1 MKVALISDCYP
12 PRVGGIESQVR
23 DLARRL
29 VDAGHDVE
37 VLTATNG
44 TDGSTQGARE
54 VVDGITVHRLGT
66 RVPFGLPV
74 NPGGRDLLRDRLQA
88 GGFDVAHAHV
98 GVISPFAVDGGD
110 VALELGIPLTV
121 TWHCVLG
128 AWEPVVRRL
137 GHAERWAEAGAALH
151 GVSEMAAEQVRSLA
165 PGATVTVLHNG
176 IDAGAWRTDDG
187 EPTSERRPPHT
198 GRPGGTEPTV
208 AAPDAADEMVL
219 EEQPLR
225 VVLAMRFTPRKRP
238 LSVIGIVRRA
248 RGRAAVPITLEI
260 CGGGPLLA
268 PVRAAVRRRGWSD
281 WVSLPGRIDRASLVA
296 HYRAADVYLASSRFE
311 SFGIAALEGR
321 TVGLPV
327 VALRGSGAEDFVS
340 DGITG
345 LVRDGD
351 EGLVDGLVELAHDR
365 ALLARLRAHNERVPP
380 AQDWSRIVR
389 DVEQEY
395 ARARRLLA
403 GGTEG
408 RHTETVNHW
417 LVRVE
422 AVDGVGRTVV
432 TVRLEHGADPVQ
444 VLAKQGWDVVGGV
457 EVRQEDL
464 TVVIVLR
471 VEPLDVL
478 RGAAEP
484 TAAADRPVEDGLTP
498 AEIAAATPY
507 QRVAVY
513 ALVESEHGLLLTEL
527 SDRTWRPGE
536 WTLPGGGIDPGE
548 SALAALHREVWE
560 ETDQVIDEVEFLGVL
575 SNHWIGRAPGGRV
588 EDFHA
593 VRLYYRGRCRHP
605 SAPVVHDT
613 DGSTA
618 SAAWVPRTRL
628 EAVPVAS
635 SLAPALAQ
643 WLD

>member
-44 TDGSTQGARE
+44 TDGATKGARE
-54 VVDGITVHRLGT
+54 VVDGIPVHRLGT

-74 NPGGRDLLRDRLQA
+74 NPGGRDLLRERLGA

-98 GVISPFAVDGGD
+98 GVISPFAVDGAD
-110 VALELGIPLTV
+110 AALELGIPLAV

-137 GHAERWAEAGAALH
+137 GHAERWAEAGAAQH
-151 GVSEMAAEQVRSLA
+151 GVSEMAAQQVRSLA
-165 PGATVTVLHNG
+165 PGAPVTVLHNG
-176 IDAGAWRTDDG
+176 IDAGAWRTRG
-187 EPTSERRPPHT
+187 ASATVGRAPHT
-198 GRPGGTEPTV
+198 TEPQDTE
-208 AAPDAADEMVL
+208 PR
-219 EEQPLR
+219 PLR

-248 RGRAAVPITLEI
+248 RERADVPITLEI
-260 CGGGPLLA
+260 CGGGPLLE
-268 PVRAAVRRRGWSD
+268 PVRAVVRRRGWAD
-281 WVSLPGRIDRASLVA
+281 WVSLPGRIDRPSLVA
-296 HYRAADVYLASSRFE
+296 HYRAADVYLASSRYE

-340 DGITG
+340 DGTTG

-351 EGLVDGLVELAHDR
+351 DGLVNGLVELAHDR
-365 ALLARLRAHNERVPP
+365 DLLVRLRTHNERVPP
-380 AQDWSRIVR
+380 EQDWSRIVR

-395 ARARRLLA
+395 ARARRLLD
-403 GGTEG
+403 GGSEG

-422 AVDGVGRTVV
+422 AVDASGRAVLAV
-432 TVRLEHGADPVQ
+432 PLEHGADPVA
-444 VLAKQGWDVVGGV
+444 VLRSSGWAVVGGV
-457 EVRQEDL
+457 EVRHEGR

-471 VEPLDVL
+471 VEHFDAPS
-478 RGAAEP
+478 EP
-484 TAAADRPVEDGLTP
+484 PDPGSERPVEEGLTP
-498 AEIAAATPY
+498 AEVASATPY

-513 ALVESEHGLLLTEL
+513 AFVESEHGLLLTEL

-548 SALAALHREVWE
+548 SALGALHREVWE
-560 ETDQVIDEVEFLGVL
+560 ETDQVIDDVEFLGVL
-575 SNHWIGRAPGGRV
+575 SSHWIGRSPGGRV

-593 VRLYYRGRCRHP
+593 VRLYFRARCRHP

-628 EAVPVAS
+628 EAVPVSS

>member
-44 TDGSTQGARE
+44 TAGATQGACE
-54 VVDGITVHRLGT
+54 VVDGVTVHRLGT

-74 NPGGRDLLRDRLQA
+74 NPGGRGLLRERLEA

-98 GVISPFAVDGGD
+98 GVISPFAVDGAD
-110 VALELGIPLTV
+110 AALELGIPLAV

-137 GHAERWAEAGAALH
+137 GHAERWATAGAALH

-165 PGATVTVLHNG
+165 PGAPVTVLHNG
-176 IDAGAWRTDDG
+176 IDAGAWRAHG
-187 EPTSERRPPHT
+187 GAAAPAGRPPHT
-198 GRPGGTEPTV
+198 TEPLDIELRDTE
-208 AAPDAADEMVL
+208 PQSSEP
-219 EEQPLR
+219 QPLR

-248 RGRAAVPITLEI
+248 RERAEVPITLEI
-260 CGGGPLLA
+260 CGGGPLLE
-268 PVRAAVRRRGWSD
+268 PVRAVVRRRGWAD
-281 WVSLPGRIDRASLVA
+281 WVSLPGRIDRPSLVA

-327 VALRGSGAEDFVS
+327 LALRGSGAEDFVS
-340 DGITG
+340 EGTTG

-351 EGLVDGLVELAHDR
+351 DGLVSGLVELAHDR
-365 ALLARLRAHNERVPP
+365 DLLARLRAHNERVPP
-380 AQDWSRIVR
+380 EQDWSRVVR
-389 DVEQEY
+389 DVEREY

-417 LVRVE
+417 LVRIE
-422 AVDGVGRTVV
+422 AVDAVGRTV
-432 TVRLEHGADPVQ
+432 LAMPLGHGADPVA
-444 VLAKQGWDVVGGV
+444 VLRTRGWAVLGGV
-457 EVRQEDL
+457 EVRQEDR

-471 VEPLDVL
+471 VEPADGS
-478 RGAAEP
+478 REAAEVTGAP
-484 TAAADRPVEDGLTP
+484 QGRPVEDGLTP
-498 AEIAAATPY
+498 AEIASATPY

-513 ALVESEHGLLLTEL
+513 AFVESEHGLLLTEL

-548 SALAALHREVWE
+548 SALGALHREVWE
-560 ETDQVIDEVEFLGVL
+560 ETDQVIEDVEFLGVL
-575 SNHWIGRAPGGRV
+575 SSHWIGRAPGGRV

-593 VRLYYRGRCRHP
+593 VRLYYRARCRHP

-628 EAVPVAS
+628 EGVPVSS